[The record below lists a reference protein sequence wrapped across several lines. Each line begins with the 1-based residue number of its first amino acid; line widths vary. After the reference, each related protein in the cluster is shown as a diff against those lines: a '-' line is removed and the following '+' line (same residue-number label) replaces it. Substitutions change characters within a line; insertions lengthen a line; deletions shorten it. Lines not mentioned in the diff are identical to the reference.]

1 MKILR
6 VLLCAVCCIVV
17 LSACHGK
24 KKENVYDI
32 PDDEQFGGSDVNGD
46 GDQSEAVL
54 EERVSKEISAEKGGT
69 VMNSDGSVSI
79 EIPAD
84 ALDENTTITMNVYG
98 VGRYH
103 GTDADNIVSKIVE
116 FGPTGTIFKKPV
128 IISMEAQEDID
139 NKILV
144 AAVFNEI
151 DKTWS
156 YSEHAQY
163 AVLGTNEAGDP
174 IMLNAAGDPI
184 MQNAAG
190 DPIMMT
196 TGHFTAYS
204 FFALEPEGEVEH
216 YETELRTV
224 YSKVLCT
231 GQNKCYDNGGEI
243 LCPSENGDFFGQDA
257 VYSALGVCTPHS
269 LRVET
274 VSDDSVV
281 VDESTGLQ
289 WQQAFPEETFTWKNA
304 VSYCENL
311 TYAGYEDWRLP
322 DTAELLT
329 ISDLGRFGPS
339 FDTEYFPNITD
350 SASAGFWTSQER
362 KADPMKA
369 YFVYHYDSYSDY
381 EAKTATY
388 NVMCVRG
395 AKLASADF
403 TLAKING
410 DIVVTDLANGL
421 YWQKTYQTKTWRDA
435 LSYCE
440 NLTYAGIDRG
450 NCPVAENSQQWRHQR
465 NLRHV

>member
-69 VMNSDGSVSI
+69 VTNSDGSVSI

-174 IMLNAAGDPI
+174 IMTTAAGDPIMLNAAGDPI
-184 MQNAAG
+184 MQNAAGDPIMMAAAGDPIMLASAGDPIMTSAAGDPIMNAAAG

-274 VSDDSVV
+274 VSDDSLV

-322 DTAELLT
+322 SRNELSTLFNYDKSGGAYSDFPGMPGDDYFWSSSTA
-329 ISDLGRFGPS
+329 S
-339 FDTEYFPNITD
+339 FD
-350 SASAGFWTSQER
+350 SGFAW
-362 KADPMKA
+362 
-369 YFVYHYDSYSDY
+369 
-381 EAKTATY
+381 
-388 NVMCVRG
+388 
-395 AKLASADF
+395 LAHFGYGYRECPRDRI
-403 TLAKING
+403 LA
-410 DIVVTDLANGL
+410 
-421 YWQKTYQTKTWRDA
+421 QRSEQF
-435 LSYCE
+435 
-440 NLTYAGIDRG
+440 
-450 NCPVAENSQQWRHQR
+450 CPPF
-465 NLRHV
+465 